1 MYNSVIFRV
10 SPDSPLAPPPSPPF
24 SSPRIPEQTR
34 FYQSRRCDFTPPRLV
49 RSPGGATGSVVTLE
63 GEERRVK
70 QFRPLSIQ
78 GPTRSAAATTTGFLL
93 PRGWCCIRPRLI
105 LACSTKPLHVTDAM
119 RYPPRL
125 TTEVERRRF
134 TSLSREF
141 EELNCVKLRE
151 RGVEIR

>member
-24 SSPRIPEQTR
+24 SSPRIPHPSKPV
-34 FYQSRRCDFTPPRLV
+34 FISRGGAILPPPRLV
-49 RSPGGATGSVVTLE
+49 RSPGGATESVE